1 MRNTNIKSI
10 RLSDILEETASALEK
25 GAFPRPLA
33 DAEYIVT
40 EALSISR
47 LELHADK
54 FMPLSPEAAENIRR
68 NTARR
73 LAGEPLQYIYG
84 KAYFRELILNV
95 GPGVL
100 IPRPET
106 EILAGTITETA
117 PVKPSICDVGTGSG
131 AIALSVAHER
141 KDARV
146 TGIDISPEALKYAEA
161 NRRRYGL
168 ENARFIQGNLLG
180 AVKGVKFHLI
190 AANLPYVSED
200 ELKVLP
206 EEVGRFEPELALA
219 GGYDGLDLIVRLIE
233 QVPHF
238 LFENGLLMLEL
249 GINQA
254 EKVREILSEAKFNE
268 IQIKKDFNGIE
279 RFIVARHI

>member
-1 MRNTNIKSI
+1 M
-10 RLSDILEETASALEK
+10 SALEK
-25 GAFPRPLA
+25 GSLRQPLS

-54 FMPLSPEAAENIRR
+54 FRPLSPETVENIRR

-84 KAYFRELILNV
+84 RAFFRELTLNV

-106 EILAGTITETA
+106 EILAGMIVEMA
-117 PVKPSICDVGTGSG
+117 PANPEICDVGTGSG
-131 AIALSVAHER
+131 AITLSAAYER

-168 ENARFIQGNLLG
+168 ENARFIQGNLLD
-180 AVKGVKFHLI
+180 AVSGVKFHVI

-200 ELKVLP
+200 ELKALP
-206 EEVGRFEPELALA
+206 EEVGKFEPELALA
-219 GGYDGLDLIVRLIE
+219 GGYDGLDLIARLIE
-233 QVPHF
+233 QVSEF

-254 EKVREILSEAKFNE
+254 EKVRKILSEAKFNE